1 MIQLNSGI
9 PMFNIMANIASSGYG
24 ELSVEFRK
32 AVTKINAGMPQ
43 LKVLEDLGDNNS
55 SPYFRR
61 TLWQLSNGM
70 RSGSDISAVIDES
83 IRFLNQEQLL
93 QIQSYGNKL
102 NPLIMFYLLVTI
114 ILPALG
120 ITFLIIIASMLGLN
134 QNSVIGI
141 FVGMFIMVVIVQTGF
156 LGIIKSIRP
165 SLL

>member
-1 MIQLNSGI
+1 
-9 PMFNIMANIASSGYG
+9 
-24 ELSVEFRK
+24 
-32 AVTKINAGMPQ
+32 
-43 LKVLEDLGDNNS
+43 
-55 SPYFRR
+55 
-61 TLWQLSNGM
+61 M

-120 ITFLIIIASMLGLN
+120 ITFLIIIASMLGLS
-134 QNSVIGI
+134 QNAVIGI